1 MNVRQS
7 RACYRQTL
15 PPDLDPGAGRMGSRQ
30 RSTGTITPEELDA
43 LVVSAVQRVLPGLQ
57 PLAQVDRMPPDVDRG
72 VTPDNK
78 IADGSGSSDLE
89 EPMYRWISAKP
100 YRHHDRWR
108 VWFKT
113 LDGEKSFKTFDL
125 LEDAL
130 TFISTGIRRTLRDGG
145 HAVGDVLDEYLA
157 SRRDLRPSS
166 IRTVRFRL
174 DAIFRARR
182 AIPVEAFPW
191 SKAWNQ
197 YVVTQ
202 SVDSQHGIAGALR
215 GFLSHCQAEGFV
227 KKAPSFP
234 PSRDG
239 SDGARPSFES
249 TKRVSSSPKRF
260 VRAIRSRS
268 RLRPWF
274 SPGFGLA
281 RSWRWRCGTA
291 TTALRFSGWSQAR
304 RTRPDERSKSP
315 QSFARSSSGSRRVG
329 PAGGSLFQLEPR
341 RQRAS
346 KDESKSRTDALLRR
360 LRRLCSEAKVPAVVP
375 HSLRGLHATLA
386 SGFGATSHAVAAAL
400 GHTSFVV
407 TERHYVDRDALEQ
420 ARSRRSRAV
429 LSGGT
434 AGASYSLAR

>member
-7 RACYRQTL
+7 RACDRHTL
-15 PPDLDPGAGRMGSRQ
+15 PPHLDPRAGRMGSRQ

-43 LVVSAVQRVLPGLQ
+43 LVVSAVQRVLPRLQ

-100 YRHHDRWR
+100 YRHHERWR

-157 SRRDLRPSS
+157 SRSDLRPSS

-174 DAIFRARR
+174 EAIFRGRR

-191 SKAWNQ
+191 SKAWIQ

-227 KKAPSFP
+227 KKP
-234 PSRDG
+234 PSLPTIKGRKRRGKTQLRIDEARKLVAEALRR
-239 SDGARPSFES
+239 SDPLALAAATMVLTG
-249 TKRVSSSPKRF
+249 
-260 VRAIRSRS
+260 
-268 RLRPWF
+268 LRP
-274 SPGFGLA
+274 GEVM
-281 RSWRWRCGTA
+281 
-291 TTALRFSGWSQAR
+291 ALEVRDCDDSAAVLWVESGKTDAAR
-304 RTRPDERSKSP
+304 RAVEVAAELRPFLIRMTSGRS
-315 QSFARSSSGSRRVG
+315 ALED
-329 PAGGSLFQLEPR
+329 LFQLEPCR
-341 RQRAS
+341 RRAS
-346 KDESKSRTDALLRR
+346 KDEAKSRTDALLRR
-360 LRRLCSEAKVPAVVP
+360 LRRLCSEAKVPEVVP

-400 GHTSFVV
+400 GHTSFAV
-407 TERHYVDRDALEQ
+407 TERHYVDRAALAE
-420 ARSRRSRAV
+420 ARSRRSREV
-429 LSGGT
+429 LSGGG